1 MKVRLVLYG
10 LIIYVTFKIF
20 ERHLLPYNRTTSP
33 VQNSFDIFRKTVV
46 WKDRVENSEKSG
58 KTTSSECI
66 LTEMDSLTESSTV
79 RKRSKIVM
87 IGDSITQQSFSAE
100 LSGFGAYLADIYQRR
115 ADVFNRGFSGY
126 NTDWLLH
133 YLANTEE
140 GKEDVFSLKQVGL
153 VTIFMG
159 ANDASC
165 EKNNPRHHVPVERF
179 QSNLRSIISLC
190 RQYFGKDVRIIIIGA
205 PPVHHPSRLDYQIQR
220 YGRNGATGV
229 LERTLQLSG
238 EHAAAAGS
246 VAKQENLPFLN
257 LWEEMQNAVPRC
269 SDPQEEAWS
278 EFLSDGLHLSAKGN
292 LFVGKKLQT
301 LIETSFPEFA
311 VIPDPKT
318 GFPGSSGSSSGKSI
332 DFVAP
337 WHDQIDHKNTESAF
351 SNRYT

>member
-1 MKVRLVLYG
+1 MNVRLILYG
-10 LIIYVTFKIF
+10 LIIIYVSLEIVM
-20 ERHLLPYNRTTSP
+20 RQLVPYNCTTSP
-33 VQNSFDIFRKTVV
+33 VLNFLDVTVRSFV
-46 WKDRVENSEKSG
+46 WNDGVKKSLKSE

-66 LTEMDSLTESSTV
+66 LTEMDETSKTV
-79 RKRSKIVM
+79 RMRSKIVM

-140 GKEDVFSLKQVGL
+140 GKEDVFSLKHVGL

-179 QSNLRSIISLC
+179 QNNLRSIISLC
-190 RQYFGKDVRIIIIGA
+190 RQHFGQDVRIIIIGA
-205 PPVHHPSRLDYQIQR
+205 PPVHHPSRLEYQIQR
-220 YGRNGATGV
+220 FGKNGATGV
-229 LERTLQLSG
+229 LERTLKLSG

-257 LWEEMQNAVPRC
+257 VWEEMLNAVPRC

-318 GFPGSSGSSSGKSI
+318 GFPGTSGSSSGTSI

-337 WHDQIDHKNTESAF
+337 WHDQIDHKKSEKAF
-351 SNRYT
+351 DDRYP